1 MTPYNPRVAKL
12 IEIHPTDPQPR
23 LVEIVVQTIQEG
35 GLIAYPTDSSYAFGC
50 HIGDKRALDRIRRIR
65 RTDQKHNFT
74 LVCSDLSEI
83 SLYARVDNWA
93 YRLLKSMTPGPY
105 TFILQATRE
114 VPKRMQNPK
123 RRTIGLRVPD
133 HALVHAML
141 ESLGEPIMSS
151 TLTLPGDDMPL
162 TDPAEIEERIGHEV
176 DVIVDAGPTG
186 IEPTTV
192 LDLSHGAVEI
202 LRQGRGEVSA
212 LQSRELS

>member
-12 IEIHPTDPQPR
+12 IEIHPTDPHPR